1 MSGSSETPAEIRADR
16 DQAVDSSPS
25 VFDVSALKF
34 NADGLIPAVVQ
45 DVDSLQV
52 LMLGWMDAEA
62 IRRSATTG
70 RATYWSRSRQE
81 YWRKGDTSGHIQEV
95 VAMNYDCDADTIL
108 LTVAQTGAACHTGS
122 RSCFDDRS
130 IPVATPSR
138 QANTAAAE
146 TSRAYVTEAG
156 EK

>member
-1 MSGSSETPAEIRADR
+1 MSDSRELSAELAADAAPDASETSAAPAFDT
-16 DQAVDSSPS
+16 AV
-25 VFDVSALKF
+25 LKF

-45 DVDSLQV
+45 DVESLQV

-62 IRRSATTG
+62 VRRSATSG

-95 VAMNYDCDADTIL
+95 VAMHYDCDADTIL
-108 LTVAQTGAACHTGS
+108 LTVKQTGAACHTGS
-122 RSCFDDRS
+122 RSCFDDRV
-130 IPVATPSR
+130 IPVTN
-138 QANTAAAE
+138 QAQE
-146 TSRAYVTEAG
+146 TQAG